1 MANAPVRL
9 IRGCVFAKSC
19 ALPDGLMDFNNYND
33 FVPVEALTQYGAYAV
48 LGTTAKASHAGTPLQ
63 WIGGSTSARIF
74 GARLQGTLSAT
85 APPHTNVIVTVL
97 MPSTNSGDSAFYRA
111 EQYAHLTDG
120 NTRVRLN
127 VKRLSDGS
135 VSAYGFY
142 TGTQS
147 QWQRVPVI
155 AAQARGDQQVADMGR
170 GIEVI
175 WTPAA
180 DPASVMSIP
189 ALEGVTLNPTA
200 WVFPP
205 TEQANK
211 ILVNPVHPPDYQ
223 DAIVWFPEH
232 PHRAPFYLSINTRM
246 LKREDDPSA

>member
-1 MANAPVRL
+1 MA
-9 IRGCVFAKSC
+9 RGSVFAKSC
-19 ALPDGLMDFNNYND
+19 ALPDGLMDFSNYNE
-33 FVPVEALTQYGAYAV
+33 FVPVEALTQYGEFAV
-48 LGTTAKASHAGTPLQ
+48 LGTDTRIAGDHTDLH
-63 WIGGSTSARIF
+63 WIGGSLSARLF
-74 GARLQGTLSAT
+74 AARLQGSLAVK
-85 APPHTNVIVTVL
+85 APPRSRVVVTVL

-189 ALEGVTLNPTA
+189 ALEGVTLNPPA

-211 ILVNPVHPPDYQ
+211 ILVNPVHPPEYQ

-232 PHRAPFYLSINTRM
+232 PHRAPVYLSINTRM
-246 LKREDDPSA
+246 PKNEDEPSA

>member
-1 MANAPVRL
+1 MDWRLNQRQDLWRTPAGNAIGHGTATNQRHRYRVDAQHQFRRQRL
-9 IRGCVFAKSC
+9 
-19 ALPDGLMDFNNYND
+19 
-33 FVPVEALTQYGAYAV
+33 
-48 LGTTAKASHAGTPLQ
+48 
-63 WIGGSTSARIF
+63 
-74 GARLQGTLSAT
+74 
-85 APPHTNVIVTVL
+85 
-97 MPSTNSGDSAFYRA
+97 YRA

-155 AAQARGDQQVADMGR
+155 AAQARGDQRVADMGR